1 MASSHIKEIAARIT
15 ALAEDFKAKMLKA
28 GVPANVV
35 ESVLVVCATSFND
48 PSARAY
54 AGAMEDALD
63 DYGVPGLATQVAY
76 FLINAGKW
84 QGDEARAHKVVLKKW
99 SSKAMASVQTLK
111 EQAWTDNVETT
122 WSPPEGFF
130 KQTPDKIAH
139 GLKATHKDLKSAMGS
154 LNFYINRAGKNLDP
168 AAKQRLHLTK
178 DKLESLYTTKAAFN
192 PEYILR
198 KNPELVN
205 RVREAMKG
213 QSTPSIVSDT
223 LIAIALQ
230 DLIVQHGTLALSSMP
245 DAVFKS
251 TIHAYLD
258 DLHKVNRPGAF
269 KSNPHPVE
277 RRKA

>member
-1 MASSHIKEIAARIT
+1 MSNPVKEIAARVT
-15 ALAEDFKAKMLKA
+15 ALVEDFKTKMLKA

-35 ESVLVVCATSFND
+35 ESILVVCATPFSD

-54 AGAMEDALD
+54 AGAMEEAFD

-99 SSKAMASVQTLK
+99 SSKATSSLQTAASHGWVTPLPGGFKAKCMGPGKCSICNEELRQK
-111 EQAWTDNVETT
+111 ERAWTDNVDTT

-130 KQTPDKIAH
+130 KQTPDKIAN

-168 AAKQRLHLTK
+168 AAKHRLQLAK
-178 DKLESLYTTKAAFN
+178 DKLSSLYSTQAALN

-198 KNPELVN
+198 KNPE
-205 RVREAMKG
+205 
-213 QSTPSIVSDT
+213 
-223 LIAIALQ
+223 
-230 DLIVQHGTLALSSMP
+230 
-245 DAVFKS
+245 
-251 TIHAYLD
+251 
-258 DLHKVNRPGAF
+258 
-269 KSNPHPVE
+269 
-277 RRKA
+277 